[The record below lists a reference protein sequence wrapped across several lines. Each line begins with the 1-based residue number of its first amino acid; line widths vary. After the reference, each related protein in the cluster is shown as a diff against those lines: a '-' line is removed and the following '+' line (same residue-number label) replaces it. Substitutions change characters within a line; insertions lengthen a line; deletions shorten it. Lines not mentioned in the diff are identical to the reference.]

1 MKMLK
6 RLSRLFGRR
15 RADRQAPVFPQ
26 PVIDPEEFSRLL
38 CSRRSEDL
46 RTLARKL
53 SQQPRAHA

>member
-6 RLSRLFGRR
+6 RLSRLFGWHREVG
-15 RADRQAPVFPQ
+15 QTSVFPQ

-38 CSRRSEDL
+38 CSRRREDL